1 MNKDEGE
8 NAFYWKSFLAGD
20 KEAFAHYYN
29 IHIDALYR
37 YGTKLCTDENLI
49 KDAIQEIF
57 LELYLKRNQYKI
69 NPSHLRFYLI
79 LTLKHNMIKKI
90 KRNRRLM
97 DESYCKMQ
105 FEPEYSI
112 ETNIINE
119 ENKAEVNQK
128 VKVLLD
134 GLPEKQKE
142 VLYLR
147 FNEGLGYQEIAK
159 ILKISVES
167 ARKQVYRAIRSIR
180 SNMDNQTFILWTCI
194 YSTKIKTGCTYNK

>member
-1 MNKDEGE
+1 MNKDERD
-8 NAFYWKSFLAGD
+8 NKFYWNSFLAGD

-29 IHIDALYR
+29 IHIDALYS
-37 YGTKLCTDENLI
+37 YGTKICSDENLI

-69 NPSHLRFYLI
+69 SPSHLRFYLI
-79 LTLKHNMIKKI
+79 LTLKHNLIKKI
-90 KRNRRLM
+90 KRNRRLR
-97 DESYCKMQ
+97 DESFFEMQ

-112 ETNIINE
+112 ETNIIND
-119 ENKAEVNQK
+119 ENEAEVNNK
-128 VKVLLD
+128 VKLLLD

-180 SNMDNQTFILWTCI
+180 SSMNNQTLILWTCI
-194 YSTKIKTGCTYNK
+194 LCTNAKTSGTGY